1 MCYRL
6 LQTVGKEGDDK
17 SAGQVSH
24 CVENSSG
31 DGGVSGGD
39 GDKSFSDGDWV
50 KLKLWW

>member
-31 DGGVSGGD
+31 DCGSVVSGGD
-39 GDKSFSDGDWV
+39 NSFSDGDWV
-50 KLKLWW
+50 KLKL